1 MKHHQKWPLTK
12 WIWSSFIRT
21 ALIPLLVVEL
31 LFIGMYFVT
40 YEWSKRTTVDSLREE
55 AHQDLQQMASREGEV
70 IANQIQSISN
80 STNLYRKQVAKA
92 LEVPAQLSPE
102 DENRLGYSSKG
113 VYYSKSNLDNDGAAV
128 YYSAIRTAAKHDKE
142 KVAQLLSTQSLMK
155 DIYETHLLASAV
167 YMNTYDS
174 LNIIYP
180 YFDVL
185 DQYSASMYIPQYNF
199 YFKANEEYNPSR
211 GVVWTDAYLDP
222 AGKGWIASSI
232 APVYNRGFL
241 EGVVGIDVTIS
252 NIANNVLDLNIPWSG
267 FGMLIEEDG
276 TILALPKQGEEVFGI
291 TELNEHTYQ
300 SAVMKNTLKP
310 DKFNMFKRKE
320 TQHIAS
326 IMDGKKNGMTKANL
340 NNEQQL
346 VVWSTIPETG
356 WKLMAVVKENNIY
369 KNISTVNSHLIKIG
383 VLMIAGLL
391 IVYLLYFLYLYR
403 KTHKM
408 SNQISEP
415 LVEMNEMVDDI
426 GKGNYFQSQKSF
438 SIIELDKISNSITAM
453 GHNLGSAY
461 KELESAQS
469 KVEDKESDLRALI
482 SSIDDIIMRIDSDGR
497 YINIWTSDEQKL
509 TRPKDELFR
518 SSIQEVF
525 PKEDADLFMSTIKE
539 VDRTKQSK
547 NLEYYIQTMSGYRWF
562 QGRLSP
568 IYGTDD
574 QQKHFVLSVRDITDL
589 KELQESLRHAKEEA
603 ERASAAKSDF
613 LSSMSHELRTPMN
626 AILGF
631 AQLLEF
637 DADESLT
644 ESQLENVEEIIKAG
658 NHLLTLINEILDL
671 AKIESGKLTVSIEPV
686 EIAPVV
692 EEVMSITQPLA
703 DRREIT
709 LDQSIEPYES
719 TYVYADRTRLKQ
731 VLLNLL
737 SNAVKYNED
746 RGKIRFSCYTQNDHM
761 QFIVEDSGFG
771 IEEEEIQ
778 HIFEPFTRVKEDSP
792 IEGTGIGLTLT
803 KQLVAMMNGTISV
816 KSQVGKGS
824 TFWVELP
831 LVEEVE
837 GINQGVSAAINE
849 EPFSF
854 VNKKKLLYIEDNP
867 ANLHLVQKILRKY
880 DDIELFSAVNGEIG
894 IDLAQ
899 AHEPDLILLDLNLPG
914 IDGYEVLEKLRG
926 IHETKNITIVA
937 ISANA
942 MPRDVEKG
950 LAAGFQDYMTKPL
963 QVSKFSQMIHKY
975 MYKDD

>member
-1 MKHHQKWPLTK
+1 MK

-40 YEWSKRTTVDSLREE
+40 YEWSKRTTIDSLREE
-55 AHQDLQQMASREGEV
+55 AHQDLKQMASREGEV

-80 STNLYRKQVAKA
+80 STNLYRKQVINA
-92 LEVPAQLSPE
+92 LQTPGEFSPE
-102 DENRLGYSSKG
+102 DRQRLGYSGEG
-113 VYYSKSNLDNDGAAV
+113 VFYSKRNHDSDGAAV
-128 YYSAIRTAAKHDKE
+128 YYSAIRSPEQHNEE

-185 DQYSASMYIPQYNF
+185 DQYSHSMYIPQYNF
-199 YFKANEEYNPSR
+199 YNKATEEHNPSR
-211 GVVWTDAYLDP
+211 EVVWTDAYLDP

-232 APVYNRGFL
+232 APVYVQDSL

-252 NIANNVLDLNIPWSG
+252 NIANKVLDLNIPWSG
-267 FGMLIEEDG
+267 FGMLVENDG
-276 TILALPKQGEEVFGI
+276 TILALPKQGEEVFGV

-300 SAVMKNTLKP
+300 SAVMQNTLKP
-310 DKFNMFKRKE
+310 DEFNMFKRQE
-320 TQHIAS
+320 TQDIAS
-326 IMDGKKNGMTKANL
+326 VMDGKTNGMTQTNL

-356 WKLMAVVKENNIY
+356 WKLMVVVNESNIY
-369 KNISTVNSHLIKIG
+369 KNISTVNAHLIKIG
-383 VLMIAGLL
+383 ALMIAGLL
-391 IVYLLYFLYLYR
+391 LVYLLYFIYLYR
-403 KTHKM
+403 RSHQM
-408 SNQISEP
+408 GLQISGP

-438 SIIELDKISNSITAM
+438 SIAELDQVSSSITTM
-453 GHNLGSAY
+453 GLNLGKAY
-461 KELESAQS
+461 KDLESAQS
-469 KVEDKESDLRALI
+469 EVEEKESDLRALI
-482 SSIDDIIMRIDSDGR
+482 SSIDDVIMRIDYEGR
-497 YINIWTSDEQKL
+497 YINIWTSDEKKL
-509 TRPKDELFR
+509 TRPKEELIR
-518 SSIQEVF
+518 SSIQEIF
-525 PKEDADLFMSTIKE
+525 PKEDAELFMSTIKE
-539 VDRTKQSK
+539 VDRTKQSQ
-547 NLEYYIQTMSGYRWF
+547 NLEYYIQTMSGHRWF

-568 IYGTDD
+568 IYGSDD

-637 DADESLT
+637 DAEEALN

-692 EEVMSITQPLA
+692 EEVLSITQPLA

-709 LDQSIEPYES
+709 LEQSIESYKS

-746 RGKIRFSCYTQNDHM
+746 KGKIRFSCYTQNNYM

-771 IEEEEIQ
+771 IEEEEMH
-778 HIFEPFTRVKEDSP
+778 HIFEPFTRVKENSP

-803 KQLVAMMNGTISV
+803 KQLVALMNGTISV

-824 TFWVELP
+824 TFWIELP
-831 LVEEVE
+831 LVDEVE
-837 GINQGVSAAINE
+837 EINHSQSNE
-849 EPFSF
+849 QEGRPFTF
-854 VNKKKLLYIEDNP
+854 QNKKKLLYIEDNP

-880 DDIELFSAVNGEIG
+880 EDIELFSAVNGEIG

-899 AHEPDLILLDLNLPG
+899 AHEPDLILIDLNLPG

-926 IHETKNITIVA
+926 IQETKDITIVA

-942 MPRDVEKG
+942 MPRDIEKG
-950 LAAGFQDYMTKPL
+950 LLAGFHDYMTKPL
-963 QVSKFSQMIHKY
+963 RVSHFSEMIRRY
-975 MYKDD
+975 MYKED